1 MKIILLKD
9 IPKIGNKFDIKNVSD
24 GYALNFL
31 IPNKLAEFA
40 AFKKIK
46 EIETMK
52 LRYKDE
58 DKLQEDLFIKNMKA
72 LNGIKIYMEEKANEK
87 GHLFGGIHKEEI
99 AVELKKQRHIDIK
112 PKYIQL
118 EHLIKEIGEFDISVK
133 AGATFAVF
141 KLIIN
146 NKTTEEK

>member
-24 GYALNFL
+24 GYAFNFL

-40 AFKKIK
+40 ASKKIK

-52 LRYKDE
+52 FRYKE
-58 DKLQEDLFIKNMKA
+58 ENKLQKDLFIKNMKA
-72 LNGIKIYMEEKANEK
+72 LNSVKIYMEEKANKK

-99 AVELKKQRHIDIK
+99 AAELKKQSHIDIK
-112 PKYIQL
+112 PEYIQL
-118 EHLIKEIGEFDISVK
+118 EHLIKETGEFDISVK
-133 AGATFAVF
+133 TAGISAVF
-141 KLIIN
+141 KLVV
-146 NKTTEEK
+146 NKIV